1 MVRCTHHRELVELIE
16 GWKISEPEYIIKT
29 MDTRPIGIFDS
40 GVGGLSVFREIRK
53 LLPKENYIFV
63 ADQKNVPYGGKSKYQ
78 LRKISDRIVKYL
90 IKRNAKMIVVACN
103 TASCY
108 AIDFLRKKYPSLLLV
123 GTIPAIKTAAELSR
137 RKSIAVLST
146 PATAKSSYIK
156 ELIRKYADGVTVTNI
171 GCPDLEDLIER
182 GMINSSSVKTLLK
195 KYLEKAL
202 IQKPDYI
209 VLGCTHYPFLKSTI
223 QKLSK
228 AKTVDS
234 GRAIAKR
241 VENLL
246 STSKIKNNRKSSV
259 AYLTTGN
266 PEFFSKTASQ
276 LLRSR
281 VIAEK
286 LEI

>member
-1 MVRCTHHRELVELIE
+1 
-16 GWKISEPEYIIKT
+16 

-40 GVGGLSVFREIRK
+40 GVGGLSVFQEIK
-53 LLPKENYIFV
+53 KFLPKENYIFI

-78 LRKISDRIVKYL
+78 LCKISDRIVKYF
-90 IKRNAKMIVVACN
+90 IKRNVKMVIIACN

-146 PATAKSSYIK
+146 PATAKSSYVR
-156 ELIRKYADGVTVTNI
+156 ELIRKYAARVTVANI
-171 GCPDLEDLIER
+171 GCPNLEDLVEQ
-182 GMINSSSVKTLLK
+182 GMINSPQVKILLK
-195 KYLEKAL
+195 KYLKKAL
-202 IQKPDYI
+202 IHGPDYV
-209 VLGCTHYPFLKSTI
+209 VLGCTHYPFLKSAI
-223 QKLSK
+223 QRLSK
-228 AKTVDS
+228 VKTVDS

-241 VENLL
+241 VENVL
-246 STSKIKNNRKSSV
+246 SNSRIKNNRKSSV
-259 AYLTTGN
+259 TYLTTGN

-276 LLRSR
+276 LLRSGI
-281 VIAEK
+281 IAEK

>member
-1 MVRCTHHRELVELIE
+1 M
-16 GWKISEPEYIIKT
+16 KI

-40 GVGGLSVFREIRK
+40 GVGGLSVLREIKK
-53 LLPKENYIFV
+53 LLPRENYIFI

-78 LRKISDRIVKYL
+78 LRKISDRIVGYF
-90 IKRNAKMIVVACN
+90 IKRNVKMIVIACN

-108 AIDFLRKKYPSLLLV
+108 AIDFLRKKHSSLPFV
-123 GTIPAIKTAAELSR
+123 GTVPAIKTAAELSC

-156 ELIRKYADGVTVTNI
+156 DLIRKYADGVTIANI
-171 GCPDLEDLIER
+171 GCPNLENLIEQ
-182 GMINSSSVKTLLK
+182 GMINSPSVKILLK

-202 IQKPDYI
+202 AQKPDYI

-241 VENLL
+241 VKNLL
-246 STSKIKNNRKSSV
+246 NALKIKNNRKSPV
-259 AYLTTGN
+259 TYLTTGD
-266 PEFFSKTASQ
+266 PELFSKTASQ
-276 LLRSR
+276 LLRSG
-281 VIAEK
+281 VTAKK